1 MDITNQ
7 KFREVFRK
15 SRAGIVYF
23 RYVLE
28 PIRLPVGYNS
38 HAKRVLGSQ
47 LKKVQANKPYYVVV
61 GSKRVYF
68 NDKRPERS

>member
-7 KFREVFRK
+7 KFREVRTK
-15 SRAGIVYF
+15 SQAGIRYTK
-23 RYVLE
+23 YVLE
-28 PIRLPVGYNS
+28 PVRLPVGYNY
-38 HAKRVLGSQ
+38 HAKSVLGAQ